1 MDKDN
6 DLAAVEYVEDMYT
19 FYKEV
24 EVLIVKPSFV
34 MLMDK
39 LCDVFFK
46 FVVSSFFCCRMRPN
60 LRCICIHNLRS
71 MRR

>member
-19 FYKEV
+19 FYKGV
-24 EVLIVKPSFV
+24 EVLIVKPSLVLLMIKLFDVSLSMCFV
-34 MLMDK
+34 LY
-39 LCDVFFK
+39 
-46 FVVSSFFCCRMRPN
+46 CRMRAN
-60 LRCICIHNLRS
+60 LRCICIHNLRL